1 MGGSY
6 IKKIIV
12 KGGAGMIDSAVVHYV
27 IDISDHKAIILDK
40 LTFSGKL
47 ESPWEANKS
56 PIYNFEQV
64 DILDPIE
71 VQRVFEEY
79 QPDIVNCS
87 PYQLPEKIIRI
98 TPVHDR
104 RYAIDASQTK
114 AELSRTPRE
123 LTETGHR
130 NAVEW
135 FFDDK
140 GCCEQVQDGSYRLE
154 RLGVAA

>member
-12 KGGAGMIDSAVVHYV
+12 TGGAGMIDSAVVHYV
-27 IDISDHKAIILDK
+27 INISDHKAIIRDE

-87 PYQLPEKIIRI
+87 P
-98 TPVHDR
+98 
-104 RYAIDASQTK
+104 
-114 AELSRTPRE
+114 
-123 LTETGHR
+123 
-130 NAVEW
+130 
-135 FFDDK
+135 
-140 GCCEQVQDGSYRLE
+140 
-154 RLGVAA
+154 